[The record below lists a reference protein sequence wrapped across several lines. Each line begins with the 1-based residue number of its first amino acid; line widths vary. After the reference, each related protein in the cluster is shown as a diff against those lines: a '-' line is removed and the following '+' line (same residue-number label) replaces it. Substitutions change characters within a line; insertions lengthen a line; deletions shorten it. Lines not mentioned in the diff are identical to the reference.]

1 MQFKPFE
8 EGIEVSGENIGA
20 TLDGFKK
27 YPTVAMKNLIKY
39 GIVKSRPGEEPK
51 IDRSAWYPMKEWLA
65 AYEGIAN
72 EVGFNSLY
80 SIGRS
85 IPENAVFPPHI
96 NDIHAA
102 IASIDIAY
110 HLNHR
115 KNGVVMFNPANG
127 EMLEGI
133 GHYGFEPVPNEN
145 RIVCVCENPYPCDFD
160 RGIISAMAGRFMP
173 EAKTVHDSESVCRKK
188 GADSCTYIVWW

>member
-20 TLDGFKK
+20 TLDGFKN
-27 YPTVAMKNLIKY
+27 YPSVAMKHLVKH
-39 GIVKSRPGEEPK
+39 GIVKSKPGEVPE
-51 IDRSAWYPMKEWLA
+51 IDRNIWYPLKEWLA

-80 SIGRS
+80 SIGRTV
-85 IPENAVFPPHI
+85 PENAVFPPQI
-96 NDIHAA
+96 KDVNAA
-102 IASIDIAY
+102 IASIDVAY
-110 HLNHR
+110 HMNHR
-115 KNGVVMFNPANG
+115 KNGAVMFDPATG
-127 EMLEGI
+127 MMLEGI
-133 GHYGFEPVPNEN
+133 GHYGYEPILGEN

-160 RGIISAMAGRFMP
+160 RGIIAAMASRFEP
-173 EAKTVHDSESVCRKK
+173 GARTVHDSEAPCRKK

>member
-27 YPTVAMKNLIKY
+27 YPSVAMKHLVKH
-39 GIVKSRPGEEPK
+39 GIVKSKPGEVAE
-51 IDRSAWYPMKEWLA
+51 IDRNTWYPLKEWLA

-80 SIGRS
+80 SIGRTV
-85 IPENAVFPPHI
+85 PENAVFPPQIKDI
-96 NDIHAA
+96 NAA
-102 IASIDIAY
+102 IASIDVAY
-110 HLNHR
+110 HMNHR
-115 KNGVVMFNPANG
+115 KNGAVMFDPATG
-127 EMLEGI
+127 MMLEGI
-133 GHYGFEPVPNEN
+133 GHYGYEAIPGEN

-160 RGIISAMAGRFMP
+160 RGIIAAMASRFEP
-173 EAKTVHDSESVCRKK
+173 GARTVHDNEAPCRKK